1 MVLTIKPN
9 KLIDMKKN
17 ILKVTALFLFLGA
30 CGTNQSSNDDETTS
44 KKDKSDGK
52 SYAKEE
58 MVNDAVYVTEEAED
72 AAAEAEYDIQ
82 ESEITEHNT
91 ESYAYI
97 LENEFKNPLD
107 VPLSTFSI
115 DVDNASYT
123 NVRRMLEIGNKPPAD
138 AIRIEEF
145 INYFNY
151 EYPNPDEHPF
161 SVHTDLAECPWNREN
176 ALLKIGLH
184 GKSYEIEDL
193 PASNL
198 VFLIDVS
205 GSMSDANKLPLL
217 KKSFNKMVQRLNK
230 KDKVSIVVYA
240 GSSGSIIEGASCDNV
255 FTIMTAIN
263 NLEAGGSTAGA
274 EGIELAYQIAEKHLI
289 PDGNNRIFIAT
300 DGDFNVGPSSDAEM
314 QRLIE
319 SNRDKGIYLT
329 VLGFGMGNYKD
340 SKMEAIADHGNGN
353 YFYIDDMRESNRT
366 LVDNLA
372 GTLLTIAKDVK
383 IQIEF
388 NPENV
393 KSYRLI
399 GYENRLL
406 NDEDFADDKKDAGE
420 IGAGHTVTAIYE
432 IEPGNASKGIKL
444 NYQNIISK
452 GNQNELATLKLRYKL
467 PKESKS
473 TLISQTVAWDDKMQE
488 MDKDFLFASS
498 IAAFGMKMRESK
510 YLNGF
515 TMEQIVDLAKS
526 GLNETDSSRQEAI
539 DLMKLYSAINANL

>member
-1 MVLTIKPN
+1 
-9 KLIDMKKN
+9 MKKN
-17 ILKVTALFLFLGA
+17 IFKIATLLLILGS
-30 CGTNQSSNDDETTS
+30 CGTNQSSNES
-44 KKDKSDGK
+44 AESKDKAK
-52 SYAKEE
+52 KEEVNYAKDEINEE
-58 MVNDAVYVTEEAED
+58 VYVTEEA
-72 AAAEAEYDIQ
+72 AEEGGAEYEMDEPSI
-82 ESEITEHNT
+82 IEHNT
-91 ESYAYI
+91 ESYSYI
-97 LENEFKNPLD
+97 QENAFKNPINA
-107 VPLSTFSI
+107 PLSTFSI

-123 NVRRMLEIGNKPPAD
+123 NVRRMLEMGNTPPAD

-145 INYFNY
+145 INYFDY
-151 EYPNPDEHPF
+151 DYPNADKHPF
-161 SVHTDLAECPWNREN
+161 SIQTDLAACPWNKEN
-176 ALLKIGLH
+176 ALLKVGLH

-240 GSSGSIIEGASCDNV
+240 GSSGSIIEGASCDNI
-255 FTIMTAIN
+255 FPIINAIN
-263 NLEAGGSTAGA
+263 NLEAGGSTSGA
-274 EGIELAYQIAEKHLI
+274 EGIELAYQIAEKHLM

-300 DGDFNVGPSSDAEM
+300 DGDFNVGPSSDSEM

-319 SNRDKGIYLT
+319 SKRDKGIYLT

-444 NYQNIISK
+444 NYQNVVSS
-452 GNQNELATLKLRYKL
+452 GNHNDLATLKLRYKL

-473 TLISQTVAWDDKMQE
+473 QLISQTVAWDDKMEE
-488 MDKDFLFASS
+488 MNKDFMFASS
-498 IAAFGMKMRESK
+498 IAAFGMKMRNSN
-510 YLNGF
+510 YLNGY
-515 TMEQIVDLAKS
+515 TMEEIVSLAKS
-526 GLNETDSSRQEAI
+526 GLTESDRNREEAI
-539 DLMKLYSAINANL
+539 DLMKLFMALENNL